1 MTPRPSPGL
10 RARLLFAFALLCVV
24 TAAAVAGGFYVGARN
39 AILQRAQDAA
49 VEAMRSRLEA
59 LFPLRTATPGPAD
72 LEEIAR
78 AMTEG
83 NTFTI
88 AVYRDMHAPS
98 LTRPARPP
106 ADHQSQDRRPQDDPL
121 GDGPTQD
128 EPTQDRRL
136 QEDPNQ
142 DGPLRPRLPAMPAD
156 APVADL
162 SMIPAGLRRTV
173 AGGEMAWKRL
183 VWHGQPILI
192 IGAPLLITESDRT
205 TRVSGIEVYTALSLL
220 PEQRSID
227 ELAAYAWLA
236 GGAALAFAV
245 LLASLATRGVLRPVR
260 ELGHAARLLGEGELR
275 TRIAIRGSDELSDV
289 ARTFNHTAAELER
302 HVAQLREME
311 ADARRFVADVSH
323 ELRTPLAA
331 LAAVADVLDEEAAEL
346 PEPAGRAARLVSQET
361 LNLTALV
368 NDLIEISRFDSGVA
382 ALALNEIDLAELVR
396 ATLRTRGW
404 PESVRTEL
412 PAGVTARLDPRRVD
426 VILANLVGNALR
438 HGEPPVSVRL
448 STDSSWVTVEVR
460 DHGPGLDEAALPH
473 VFDRFYKASAARARS
488 EGSGLG
494 LAIARENARLHGGD
508 LTAANAQDGGAVFTL
523 RLPRLTPDPDERTER
538 PADGQA
544 SPDERTGCSADG
556 QDGPAERADRPA
568 HPADGPETPDGRT
581 DVGGSK

>member
-1 MTPRPSPGL
+1 MTPRPSLGL

-83 NTFTI
+83 NTSTV

-106 ADHQSQDRRPQDDPL
+106 PDHQSQDRRPQDDPL

-128 EPTQDRRL
+128 GPTQNEPTQDRRL

-162 SMIPAGLRRTV
+162 SMIPAGLRQTV

-205 TRVSGIEVYTALSLL
+205 THVSGIEVYTALSLL

-260 ELGHAARLLGEGELR
+260 ELGRAARLLGEGELR
-275 TRIAIRGSDELSDV
+275 TRIAVRGSDELADV

-508 LTAANAQDGGAVFTL
+508 LTAANAPDGGAVFTL
-523 RLPRLTPDPDERTER
+523 RLPRLTPDPDERTG
-538 PADGQA
+538 P
-544 SPDERTGCSADG
+544 SADG
-556 QDGPAERADRPA
+556 
-568 HPADGPETPDGRT
+568 PDGRI
-581 DVGGSK
+581 DAGGSK

>member
-1 MTPRPSPGL
+1 MRARPSLGL

-24 TAAAVAGGFYVGARN
+24 TAAAVAGGSYVNARN
-39 AILQRAQDAA
+39 DILQRAQDAA

-59 LFPLRTATPGPAD
+59 LFPLRTATPGQAE

-83 NTFTI
+83 NTFTV
-88 AVYRDMHAPS
+88 AVYHDMHAPT
-98 LTRPARPP
+98 LLRPARPP
-106 ADHQSQDRRPQDDPL
+106 PDHQSRDRRPQDDPL

-128 EPTQDRRL
+128 EPTQDHRL
-136 QEDPNQ
+136 Q
-142 DGPLRPRLPAMPAD
+142 DGPTRDNPVQDGSPELRRPALPPD

-162 SMIPAGLRRTV
+162 SMIPAGLRQTV

-192 IGAPLLITESDRT
+192 IGAPLLITEADRT
-205 TRVSGIEVYTALSLL
+205 PRVSGIEVYTALSLL
-220 PEQRSID
+220 PEQHSID
-227 ELAAYAWLA
+227 ELAAYAWLT

-260 ELGHAARLLGEGELR
+260 ELGRAARLLGEGELR
-275 TRIAIRGSDELSDV
+275 TRIEVRGSDELADV

-331 LAAVADVLDEEAAEL
+331 LAAVADVLDEEAAGL

-361 LNLTALV
+361 LNLTGLV

-382 ALALNEIDLAELVR
+382 ALALNEIDMAELVR
-396 ATLRTRGW
+396 ATLRARGW
-404 PESVRTEL
+404 SESVRTEL
-412 PAGVTARLDPRRVD
+412 ASGVTARLDPRRVD

-448 STDSSWVTVEVR
+448 RTDPSWVTVEVR
-460 DHGPGLDEAALPH
+460 DHGPGLDEAVLPH
-473 VFDRFYKASAARARS
+473 VFDRFYKASATRARS

-508 LTAANAQDGGAVFTL
+508 LTVANAPDGGAVFTL
-523 RLPRLTPDPDERTER
+523 RLPRQAPDPDERTGR
-538 PADGQA
+538 SAAGPDSPD
-544 SPDERTGCSADG
+544 SPDERTG
-556 QDGPAERADRPA
+556 RPPR
-568 HPADGPETPDGRT
+568 PADGPDGRI
-581 DVGGSK
+581 DVGGSE